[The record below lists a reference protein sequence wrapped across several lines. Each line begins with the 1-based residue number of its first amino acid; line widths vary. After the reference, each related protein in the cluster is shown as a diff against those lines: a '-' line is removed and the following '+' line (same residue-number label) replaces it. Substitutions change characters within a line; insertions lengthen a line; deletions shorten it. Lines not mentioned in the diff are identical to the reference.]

1 MNRPAITLGIV
12 IGITVSVL
20 LLATYILFSAQAGQ
34 WGWYMLSLT
43 LAVTGVTTL
52 FGILALPGG
61 LSEDGSYRE
70 QRIRFAIAATLLVV
84 YFVLFSN
91 AVLWGAES
99 KDVNK
104 EMMGTLTQL
113 MSIVLPFYFGTSGLV
128 EWGKIREARRN
139 KNTSETD

>member
-1 MNRPAITLGIV
+1 MWTASSVSYWWLIKPKEGEKMNRPAITLGIV

-70 QRIRFAIAATLLVV
+70 QRIRFAIAATLLV
-84 YFVLFSN
+84 FTCN
-91 AVLWGAES
+91 
-99 KDVNK
+99 N
-104 EMMGTLTQL
+104 
-113 MSIVLPFYFGTSGLV
+113 
-128 EWGKIREARRN
+128 
-139 KNTSETD
+139 